1 MRLFERQLFHFL
13 NKMSLNFFTS
23 NAQKTDAKL
32 TFKSVIDN
40 LTENQ
45 DISTPLDI
53 DQFIQQENIQ
63 LGQHQGIILFKP

>member
-1 MRLFERQLFHFL
+1 
-13 NKMSLNFFTS
+13 MSLNFFTS